1 MKWVE
6 AKALRTNTIDVIA
19 KFLYDHIL
27 IWFGYPFTIMIDQ
40 GTYFIN
46 NVIHY
51 LTYCF
56 NLKHIISI
64 V

>member
-6 AKALRTNTIDVIA
+6 AKTLRTNTIDVIA

-40 GTYFIN
+40 GTYLLTMLFI
-46 NVIHY
+46 I
-51 LTYCF
+51 
-56 NLKHIISI
+56 
-64 V
+64 